1 MKTSHIFYGWY
12 IVAALFLIWTA
23 VHGTVVSGFTS
34 FIEPIRDRFGWTYT
48 QISFAASLRDLVL
61 VIFMPVAGFL
71 VDRFSA
77 RKLIFT
83 GIIFTGLGLFFIG
96 RISSLSQL
104 YLCFILVGIGCCTT
118 TATIPLTIM
127 GRWFKKKVSLVTGI
141 VMAGAGAAGLCV
153 PLVTEIIDRFEWR
166 IAMLVLGLGFWIII
180 SPLSFLVRQ
189 NPEQYG
195 YLPDGESNN
204 NQDRK
209 VDLTSVRNGE
219 SDPGVKKSL
228 KSRAF
233 WHISI
238 AFALH
243 ALIGS
248 ATMTYI
254 MPYLSTIGITR
265 LTSSYLAMAL
275 SIVSIFG
282 RLGLGWAGDKF
293 DKRRVASTGTITV
306 GLGLLLFS
314 CITSNATWST
324 LLAVTLLGIGW
335 GGGITLH
342 SVILR
347 EYFGTGNLGS
357 IVGISVGITAIGLM
371 SAPPLVSWILEST
384 GSYRIVWIVLIGVAI
399 LSVVSQLTNRSP
411 GIAR

>member
-1 MKTSHIFYGWY
+1 LKIHRIFYGWY
-12 IVAALFLIWTA
+12 IVIALFLIWTA

-34 FIEPIRDRFGWTYT
+34 FIEPIINRFGWNYI
-48 QISFAASLRDLVL
+48 QVSFAASLRDLVL
-61 VIFMPVAGFL
+61 VIFMPIAGFL

-83 GIIFTGLGLFFIG
+83 GIISTGLGLFFIG
-96 RISSLSQL
+96 RITSLSHL
-104 YLCFILVGIGCCTT
+104 YLCFLLIGIGCSTT
-118 TATIPLTIM
+118 TATIPLTII

-141 VMAGAGAAGLCV
+141 VMAGAGAAGLYV
-153 PLVTEIIDRFEWR
+153 PLVTEVIDRFEWKF
-166 IAMLVLGLGFWIII
+166 AMLVLGMGFWIII

-195 YLPDGESNN
+195 YLPDGELNN
-204 NQDRK
+204 EPIQKEGFSTGN
-209 VDLTSVRNGE
+209 NGTD
-219 SDPGVKKSL
+219 SGVKKSL

-233 WHISI
+233 WHISL

-243 ALIGS
+243 SLIGS

-254 MPYLSTIGITR
+254 MPYLSAIGIAR
-265 LTSSYLAMAL
+265 MTSSYLAMAM
-275 SIVSIFG
+275 SVMSIFG

-293 DKRRVASTGTITV
+293 DKRKVASTGTLTV
-306 GLGLLLFS
+306 GLGLLIFS
-314 CITSNATWST
+314 CFTSMTTWST

-347 EYFGTGNLGS
+347 EYFGTGNLGT
-357 IVGISVGITAIGLM
+357 IIGISVGITAVGLM
-371 SAPPLVSWILEST
+371 AAPPLVSWILEST
-384 GSYRIVWIVLIGVAI
+384 GSYRIVWIVLIGVVI
-399 LSVVSQLTNRSP
+399 LSVTSQLTNRP
-411 GIAR
+411 FKTAE

>member
-1 MKTSHIFYGWY
+1 M
-12 IVAALFLIWTA
+12 
-23 VHGTVVSGFTS
+23 
-34 FIEPIRDRFGWTYT
+34 PI
-48 QISFAASLRDLVL
+48 
-61 VIFMPVAGFL
+61 AGFL

-83 GIIFTGLGLFFIG
+83 GIIFTGLGLFLIG
-96 RISSLSQL
+96 RISSLSHL

-118 TATIPLTIM
+118 TATIPLTIVAK
-127 GRWFKKKVSLVTGI
+127 WFKKKISLVTGI
-141 VMAGAGAAGLCV
+141 VMASAGVAGLCV
-153 PLVTEIIDRFEWR
+153 PLVTEIIDRFEWK

-195 YLPDGESNN
+195 FMPDGESDNR
-204 NQDRK
+204 QLQK
-209 VDLTSVRNGE
+209 EHMTSAQNSE
-219 SDPGVKKSL
+219 IDYGVKKSL

-243 ALIGS
+243 SVIGS
-248 ATMTYI
+248 ATMTFI

-275 SIVSIFG
+275 SIMSIFG

-314 CITSNATWST
+314 CVVSNSTWST
-324 LLAVTLLGIGW
+324 LLAITLIGIGW

-347 EYFGTGNLGS
+347 EYFGTVNLGT
-357 IVGISVGITAIGLM
+357 IVGISVGITAVGLM
-371 SAPPLVSWILEST
+371 TAPPLVSWILEST
-384 GSYRIVWIVLIGVAI
+384 GSYRIVWIVLIGVVI
-399 LSVVSQLTNRSP
+399 LSVISQLTNRSP
-411 GIAR
+411 GTSR